1 MQYFPM
7 LDQTTYRLEDER
19 KRRWGQTVR
28 IYRWP
33 AALILWVI
41 LVALAALLLSLL

>member
-19 KRRWGQTVR
+19 KRRWNEIQV

-33 AALILWVI
+33 AAVLLLII
-41 LVALAALLLSLL
+41 LAALVALLLSLR